1 MLALILF
8 KNSKCTWGK
17 GMYLKAQLV
26 LSTLGLIMSSFLVNE
41 NGTGGNSDWREGG
54 YISQRLTYLCT
65 SLAWLLDILAE

>member
-8 KNSKCTWGK
+8 KNSKYTWGK

-26 LSTLGLIMSSFLVNE
+26 LSTLGLTMSSFLVNE
-41 NGTGGNSDWREGG
+41 NGLAETQRQEGG

-65 SLAWLLDILAE
+65 SWAWLLDILSE